1 MEAHNTQKESKQM
14 LSQLKDYFYL
24 IDLGIGYSI
33 PVFVYVLYQL
43 RIVTKV
49 TWQLFW
55 IGAAIGLLWEV
66 PIFVLS
72 AEATPYPIVEWIQP
86 LPFHYLIFMLCHTIW
101 DGGLFL
107 AGILLVRMLCSPPWF
122 ERFSFGELL
131 MFLCYGQVSAL
142 LVELSSTFNDGWV
155 YLHGY
160 WWNPTLFLFNGHPIT
175 LLPQFVWF
183 LAPVLFYLCVLEAQT
198 RIILNPHSG

>member
-1 MEAHNTQKESKQM
+1 MDGGTKHKEEIKQM
-14 LSQLKDYFYL
+14 LSQLKANFYL
-24 IDLGIGYSI
+24 IDLLVGYSM
-33 PVFVYVLYQL
+33 PVFVYGLY
-43 RIVTKV
+43 RVRVVTKV

-55 IGAAIGLLWEV
+55 VGAAIGLLWEV

-72 AEATPYPIVEWIQP
+72 AEATPYPIIEWINP
-86 LPFHYLIFMLCHTIW
+86 LPYHYLIFMLCHTLW

-107 AGILLVRMLCSPPWF
+107 AGMLLVCLLSSPPRF
-122 ERFSFGELL
+122 ERFSFRELF

-142 LVELSSTFNDGWV
+142 LVELASTFSDGWV

-175 LLPQFVWF
+175 LLPQLVWF
-183 LAPVLFYLCVLEAQT
+183 VAPVLFYLCA
-198 RIILNPHSG
+198 LNANR